1 MSIEIINSECV
12 GCGLCIPVCVYD
24 AIKLVEEIAVIDL
37 DKCTLCGACVEVCN
51 FDAIVL
57 TKEEKTDKD
66 ISDYSGILVV
76 GEFRNGEVH
85 HVTYELVSKARI
97 LAGKLGDVNV
107 SCLIMGTDMPEDSLE
122 KIITAGAD
130 KVIKIDNPELNFFN
144 DEIFSKLVTEVLIEE
159 KPEIVLTGATSEG
172 RALIPLV
179 AVSLRT
185 GLTADCTS
193 LDIDQEKKLLLQTRP
208 AFGGNIMATIICP
221 NHRPQIATVRP
232 KVMKII
238 LDSNRK
244 GEIIEK
250 KDITISR
257 KLTEILETV
266 KDEST
271 HINVADADIVVSGG
285 RGVGNPQNFELIEKL
300 ADLLKAA
307 VGASRAAVDAE
318 WIPYSH
324 QVGQTGK
331 TVAPKLYIA
340 CGISGAVQHQ
350 VGMRSSDFIIAI
362 NKDSSAP
369 IFDIADIGIV
379 GDLFEVIPELIKL
392 IEKNER

>member
-1 MSIEIINSECV
+1 MSIEIIKSKCV

-24 AIKLVEEIAVIDL
+24 AIKLIDKIAVIDL
-37 DKCTLCGACVEVCN
+37 DKCTLCGACVEACN
-51 FDAIVL
+51 FDAIIL
-57 TKEEKTDKD
+57 TKEEKKDKD

-76 GEFRNGEVH
+76 GEFRHGEVH
-85 HVTYELVSKARI
+85 HVTYELVSKARK
-97 LAGKLGDVNV
+97 LAGKLDDVNV

-130 KVIKIDNPELNFFN
+130 KVIKIDNPELKFFN
-144 DEIFSKLVTEVLIEE
+144 DEVFSKLVTEVLINE

-185 GLTADCTS
+185 GLTADCTG
-193 LDIDQEKKLLLQTRP
+193 LDIDPEKKLLLQTRP

-250 KDITISR
+250 KDIKVSR

-271 HINVADADIVVSGG
+271 HVNVADADIVVSGG
-285 RGVGNPQNFELIEKL
+285 RGVGGPKNFELIEKL

-307 VGASRAAVDAE
+307 VGASRAAVDSD
-318 WIPYSH
+318 WITYSH

-379 GDLFEVIPELIKL
+379 GDLFEVIPE
-392 IEKNER
+392 